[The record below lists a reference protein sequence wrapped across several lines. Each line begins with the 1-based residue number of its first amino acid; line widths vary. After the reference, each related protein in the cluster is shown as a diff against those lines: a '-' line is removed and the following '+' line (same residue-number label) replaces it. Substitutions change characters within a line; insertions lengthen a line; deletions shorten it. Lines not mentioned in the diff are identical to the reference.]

1 MTTELTINPL
11 EQNPVSAAPDA
22 SYGTAS
28 AATSPSGSGQTW
40 FRRPRKD
47 DGVAIHQLVSECPPL
62 DLNSRY
68 TYLVLSEHFP
78 ATCIV
83 AGEGESLQGYI
94 SGYLVPDKSDTLFVW
109 QVAVH
114 PDARGKGLAGQM
126 LRQLLRRPGLRHV
139 RFIETTVGPENRA
152 SRALFEGMARS
163 LNTRISE
170 SPLFGRSLFGPQGH
184 DDEPLLRIGPFQPL

>member
-1 MTTELTINPL
+1 M
-11 EQNPVSAAPDA
+11 
-22 SYGTAS
+22 
-28 AATSPSGSGQTW
+28 
-40 FRRPRKD
+40 
-47 DGVAIHQLVSECPPL
+47 
-62 DLNSRY
+62 
-68 TYLVLSEHFP
+68 LSEHFP

-163 LNTRISE
+163 LNTRFSE
-170 SPLFGRSLFGPQGH
+170 SPLFGRSLFAPGH
-184 DDEPLLRIGPFQPL
+184 TTNPLLRIAHFPRYRIVAGGLSL